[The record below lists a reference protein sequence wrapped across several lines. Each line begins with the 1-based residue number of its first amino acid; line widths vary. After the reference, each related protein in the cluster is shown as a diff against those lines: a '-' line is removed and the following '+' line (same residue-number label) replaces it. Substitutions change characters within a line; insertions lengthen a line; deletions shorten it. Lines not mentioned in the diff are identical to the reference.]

1 MWVLAS
7 KTSDILRFNE
17 KEEATEIMKLLSR
30 ENIKVTLRY
39 VKG

>member
-1 MWVLAS
+1 MWVLTS
-7 KTSDILRFNE
+7 KISDILRFNE
-17 KEEATEIMKLLSR
+17 KEEATEVMKLLSR